1 MKSIIRTG
9 KTVDDAVNEAL
20 KILGAS
26 RENTIVEVLEE
37 PRAGFLGIIGSKDAV
52 VKVSVKKKEFDM
64 SDLVEE
70 TLYGSDSASKPEKES
85 QVIRSCYPEDFAA
98 KLEEDVDK
106 IMTQVEE
113 RQTGL
118 NEEEAEETVD
128 LLSAVEKSQAEQ
140 SFKDSLAESDA
151 HARRE
156 EARLSEEEAEE
167 TVDLMDAVEKGQA
180 EEGFRDSL
188 AESDAH
194 ARREEARLTES
205 EAMETVDLLDAFE
218 KAGTSRPSLQETTTY
233 VASKEDPDFVPA
245 GVVLLMDIIKGMDIE
260 ADASYREVDGFLNI
274 DIIDVSERDTGII
287 IGRRGETLDAIQYLV
302 SLAENKAR
310 EEYVRIFLNINSYRE
325 KRESSLI
332 SLAGKMANKAKK
344 TGRIIRLEPM
354 NSYERRI
361 IHKELQNYDGISTS
375 SEGREPYRRVLIK
388 VNK

>member
-106 IMTQVEE
+106 IMTQVDE

-140 SFKDSLAESDA
+140 SFKDSLAKSDA

>member
-140 SFKDSLAESDA
+140 SFKDSLAKSDA

>member
-1 MKSIIRTG
+1 
-9 KTVDDAVNEAL
+9 
-20 KILGAS
+20 
-26 RENTIVEVLEE
+26 
-37 PRAGFLGIIGSKDAV
+37 
-52 VKVSVKKKEFDM
+52 
-64 SDLVEE
+64 
-70 TLYGSDSASKPEKES
+70 
-85 QVIRSCYPEDFAA
+85 
-98 KLEEDVDK
+98 
-106 IMTQVEE
+106 
-113 RQTGL
+113 
-118 NEEEAEETVD
+118 
-128 LLSAVEKSQAEQ
+128 
-140 SFKDSLAESDA
+140 
-151 HARRE
+151 
-156 EARLSEEEAEE
+156 
-167 TVDLMDAVEKGQA
+167 
-180 EEGFRDSL
+180 
-188 AESDAH
+188 
-194 ARREEARLTES
+194 
-205 EAMETVDLLDAFE
+205 METVDLLDAFE

>member
-106 IMTQVEE
+106 IMTQVDE